1 MIYTRMGVA
10 VKVIKYCNKKEM
22 VTIQSVEDSHWKS
35 KRHISELRAD
45 GGWKEIDKA
54 LKTKGGK

>member
-1 MIYTRMGVA
+1 MGVA

>member
-10 VKVIKYCNKKEM
+10 VKVIKYSNKKEM
-22 VTIQSVEDSHWKS
+22 VTLQSVSDSKWTS

-45 GGWKEIDKA
+45 GGWKEIENA
-54 LKTKGGK
+54 IKGNK